1 MTTESVDKK
10 VAFGSSDGRLRR
22 MRPRDFRTAPK
33 LDSPAAYI
41 CVLRDPNASAYRIEA
56 TDDPNAL
63 IDKLLQEGDFQFGM
77 ELVALVATD
86 DLAASE
92 AYLDDKHGA
101 ALSSQWLN
109 FDEHQIAALNHSI
122 LVAQARNGF
131 YILPENQTAAKHP
144 FKTPQ
149 NVSRFRSRYDDR
161 RRWRRSDAW
170 DTDPELDEEDAYLY
184 SIFASK
190 RVEIGLKIAI
200 VVVALLISLAKN
212 S

>member
-1 MTTESVDKK
+1 MTTEFVDKE
-10 VAFGSSDGRLRR
+10 VAFGSPDGRLRR
-22 MRPRDFRTAPK
+22 MRPRDFRTVPK

-109 FDEHQIAALNHSI
+109 FDEHQIATLNHSV

-131 YILPENQTAAKHP
+131 YIFPETILRPIALSKHVETSSDTGRDMSAEDGTVQANGIATRYWM
-144 FKTPQ
+144 KKMA
-149 NVSRFRSRYDDR
+149 SCHRF
-161 RRWRRSDAW
+161 
-170 DTDPELDEEDAYLY
+170 
-184 SIFASK
+184 
-190 RVEIGLKIAI
+190 
-200 VVVALLISLAKN
+200 
-212 S
+212 

>member
-1 MTTESVDKK
+1 MTTEFVDKE
-10 VAFGSSDGRLRR
+10 VAFGSPDGRLRR
-22 MRPRDFRTAPK
+22 MRPRDFRTVPK

-86 DLAASE
+86 DLAASQ

-101 ALSSQWLN
+101 SLSGEWLK
-109 FDEHQIAALNHSI
+109 FDEYQIAALNRSV
-122 LVAQARNGF
+122 LVAHARNSF
-131 YILPENQTAAKHP
+131 YVFPEKRNAVIRSVGNRRLVRNFWSGYNSRRKH
-144 FKTPQ
+144 
-149 NVSRFRSRYDDR
+149 RSSALLR
-161 RRWRRSDAW
+161 
-170 DTDPELDEEDAYLY
+170 DPESDDEIDLLTK
-184 SIFASK
+184 FLTSK
-190 RVEIGLKIAI
+190 RVEMGVKIAL
-200 VVVALLISLAKN
+200 VVIAVLIALAQN

>member
-1 MTTESVDKK
+1 MTTESVDKE

-22 MRPRDFRTAPK
+22 MRPRDFRTVPK

-109 FDEHQIAALNHSI
+109 FDEHQIATLNHSV

-131 YILPENQTAAKHP
+131 YIFPEDHSAANRP
-144 FKTPQ
+144 LKTRR
-149 NVSRFRSRYDDR
+149 NVERYWSGYER
-161 RRWRRSDAW
+161 RRWNRSSEW
-170 DTDPELDEEDAYLY
+170 DSDPVLDEEDGILPAFLT
-184 SIFASK
+184 SK
-190 RVEIGLKIAI
+190 RVEIGFKIALVI
-200 VVVALLISLAKN
+200 IAVLITLAKN